1 MPVDV
6 GSEVVKELWQ
16 LIPTVIYF
24 LVGAVLFGVAIW
36 VMEKVTPFS
45 IRKEIE
51 EDQNTALGIIIGA
64 TIIALAILLSA
75 AIR

>member
-6 GSEVVKELWQ
+6 GSEVVKELLL